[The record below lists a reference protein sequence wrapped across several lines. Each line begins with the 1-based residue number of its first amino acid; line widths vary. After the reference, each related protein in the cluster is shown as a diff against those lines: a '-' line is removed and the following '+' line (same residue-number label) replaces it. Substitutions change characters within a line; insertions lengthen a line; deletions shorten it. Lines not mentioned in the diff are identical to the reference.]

1 MNRRIRSGLT
11 LVAGGVASFIG
22 GSYLAARALS
32 RRLISPKGLT
42 PCLARREDLL
52 AAIAQAGYTAFD
64 ERHAGSARS
73 PEVLATIFASPGAD
87 AAARPTILFIHGKG
101 GNAAEWQPDA
111 LRALGLG
118 YNVLLPD
125 LRGHGASGGDLFTFG
140 LLESDDLANAI
151 DHFRARHGLDPA
163 RLGIHSCSAGS
174 SVAIRF
180 ASRADCG
187 ALWLES
193 PFAEPRAM
201 ARHYLAI
208 ATGFPR
214 WSLALASQWA
224 VDRAVARVRRE
235 LHITG
240 SARNLE
246 EFDPL
251 ATISRVSAR
260 ICLVYGE
267 TDTLVPVAFVQKLEG
282 ALPPGSTVWKV
293 RGAGHC
299 HHDDEP
305 EKIVQEEYVLRW
317 SAFFNENLPVRGDL

>member
-1 MNRRIRSGLT
+1 MNRRVRSGLT
-11 LVAGGVASFIG
+11 LLAGGVASFIG

-32 RRLISPKGLT
+32 RRLLSAEGLT

-52 AAIAQAGYTAFD
+52 AAIAQAGYGAFD

-73 PEVLATIFASPGAD
+73 PELLATIFASPGGD

-111 LRALGLG
+111 LRALAMG

-125 LRGHGASGGDLFTFG
+125 LRGHGASGGSLFTFG

-151 DHFRARHGLDPA
+151 EHVRARYGLDPA

-180 ASRADCG
+180 ASRADCR

-193 PFAEPRAM
+193 PFAEPHAM

-208 ATGFPR
+208 ATGFPG
-214 WSLALASQWA
+214 WSLALASRLA

-235 LHITG
+235 LGIPA
-240 SARNLE
+240 SARGLE
-246 EFDPL
+246 GFDPL
-251 ATISRVSAR
+251 ETISRVQAR

-267 TDTLVPVAFVQKLEG
+267 ADTLVPVPFVQKLQA
-282 ALPPGSTVWKV
+282 ALPPGSLVWRV

-299 HHDDEP
+299 HHDDQAQNVLE
-305 EKIVQEEYVLRW
+305 QEYRVRW
-317 SAFFNENLPVRGDL
+317 TEFFGENLPVKITN

>member
-1 MNRRIRSGLT
+1 MNHRTRSGLT

-32 RRLISPKGLT
+32 RRLISPEGLT
-42 PCLARREDLL
+42 PCRARREDLL
-52 AAIAQAGYTAFD
+52 AALAQAGYAPFD
-64 ERHAGSARS
+64 ERHAGSSRS
-73 PEVLATIFASPGAD
+73 PEPLATIFASPGRD

-101 GNAAEWQPDA
+101 GNAAEWQVDA
-111 LRALGLG
+111 LRALGMG

-125 LRGHGASGGDLFTFG
+125 LRGHGASGGDFFTFG
-140 LLESDDLANAI
+140 LLESEDLANAI
-151 DHFRARHGLDPA
+151 DHVQARHGLDPA

-180 ASRADCG
+180 ASREECR

-193 PFAEPRAM
+193 PFADPRAM

-214 WSLALASQWA
+214 WSLALASRWA
-224 VDRAVARVRRE
+224 VDRAVARIRRE
-235 LHITG
+235 LHIPA

-251 ATISRVSAR
+251 ETVPRVSAR

-267 TDTLVPVAFVQKLEG
+267 DDTLVPVAFVQKLEA
-282 ALPPGSTVWKV
+282 ALPAGSFVWRV

-299 HHDDEP
+299 HHDDQAQNVVER
-305 EKIVQEEYVLRW
+305 EYVDRW
-317 SAFFNENLPVRGDL
+317 AKFFQENLPVRKIL